1 MTEQRFS
8 PRYAGTAG
16 ADLSKKR
23 ASITRC
29 WELSA
34 PKSEA
39 NIGASIRRSGDLEGR
54 SERFADGNGSNWNR
68 TSLVRLRLRFAA
80 QRLQVRPTRLI
91 TARLTHE
98 SPWKTTLT
106 AENSRRGEMA
116 TRTDLDREARVSA
129 LLESWRSAY
138 RQMRERDD
146 PDAEKLRRDIEL
158 LEELAAERPAESK
171 SSTSEG

>member
-1 MTEQRFS
+1 
-8 PRYAGTAG
+8 
-16 ADLSKKR
+16 
-23 ASITRC
+23 
-29 WELSA
+29 
-34 PKSEA
+34 
-39 NIGASIRRSGDLEGR
+39 
-54 SERFADGNGSNWNR
+54 
-68 TSLVRLRLRFAA
+68 
-80 QRLQVRPTRLI
+80 
-91 TARLTHE
+91 
-98 SPWKTTLT
+98 
-106 AENSRRGEMA
+106 MA